1 MEKVPAT
8 YVTDTLANRIGL
20 YTRDANIKNCT
31 VMCMT
36 DERLVSIE
44 CIELH

>member
-8 YVTDTLANRIGL
+8 YVTDTLANSIGL
-20 YTRDANIKNCT
+20 YTRDANINNCT

-36 DERLVSIE
+36 DKRPVSIE
-44 CIELH
+44 CIELN